1 MCKLNQSKLRAAGY
15 TAFEMQVA
23 NYILDNN
30 LQPGVTFRGV
40 PGHDR
45 YGKSPET
52 IEVNEN
58 NENTLQYTRNTARE
72 GLKVVTID
80 IATYANG
87 NKNIN
92 NKKQNNMNTNNN
104 NNNNN
109 NTNTNNNMD
118 INNMLASLFNQQQQA
133 GYDKAKQECN
143 EQIAAL
149 QAQIEELKN
158 KRNGTIINVTIDGKQ
173 HKTETENILNE
184 HFEDVLCLLASG
196 ANVYLY
202 GPAGSGK
209 NVMCEQL
216 AKALGVEFYYQNTIL
231 TKFDLSGYTDANGN
245 YQETEF
251 FKAWKNGGLF
261 MCDELDNSQAEAI
274 IALNAAL
281 ANGYFTFPGH
291 GKLKKHPDFY
301 CIAAGNTNGQGATEE
316 YCGRYQ
322 MDESSRDRFAFVE
335 INYDKRIEDN
345 ICKEHE
351 DVAAFVR
358 ELRAAAAQL
367 QIKLIAGYRAMNNLC
382 KFYEKDT
389 KFVLNAFVFRGMNKD
404 DINQIFAL
412 LTCKTNKY
420 YKAIKEILK

>member
-281 ANGYFTFPGH
+281 ANGYFTFPGY
-291 GKLKKHPDFY
+291 GKLKKHPNFY

-351 DVAAFVR
+351 DVAEFVR
-358 ELRAAAAQL
+358 ELRTVATQL

-382 KFYEKDT
+382 KFYDKDT

>member
-1 MCKLNQSKLRAAGY
+1 MCILNQGKLRAAGY

-30 LQPGVTFRGV
+30 LQPGATFRGV

-87 NKNIN
+87 NKANNN

-104 NNNNN
+104 NNNN
-109 NTNTNNNMD
+109 TNNNNMD

-281 ANGYFTFPGH
+281 ANGYFTFPGY
-291 GKLKKHPDFY
+291 GKLKKHPNFY

-322 MDESSRDRFAFVE
+322 MDESSRDRFAFVK
-335 INYDKRIEDN
+335 IDYYDKIEDN
-345 ICKEHE
+345 ICQEHP
-351 DVAAFVR
+351 DVAEFAR
-358 ELRAAAAQL
+358 DLRQAAAKL
-367 QIKLIAGYRAMNNLC
+367 QIKCVVGYRCMSRLVRDYDDDPVENLDNFIF
-382 KFYEKDT
+382 K
-389 KFVLNAFVFRGMNKD
+389 GMSKD